1 MKFLIRQSISTII
14 IKNSRSIFTSSTVF
28 SNLSKLRRKTGYP
41 LSSCKAA
48 LAKFNDD
55 VDLVIII
62 LKFSFFKPTE
72 VSILKNLRQTNGW
85 MTRLKKKAGLKLKN

>member
-1 MKFLIRQSISTII
+1 MEFLFRRTIRTINI
-14 IKNSRSIFTSSTVF
+14 QNYRSIFTSSTVF

-62 LKFSFFKPTE
+62 LKFFLP
-72 VSILKNLRQTNGW
+72 I
-85 MTRLKKKAGLKLKN
+85 